1 MTEPKPIAEPATK
14 RIASAATLGVG
25 ALAVMNVTAV
35 VTLNGLPAEAT
46 YGLTSVFYY
55 LFAAVF
61 FLVPVSIVAA
71 ELATGWPEKGGIF
84 RWVGEAFGAHLG
96 FTAIFLA
103 WIETTIFLP
112 TVLTFAGVS
121 IAFIGPNHGWDQA
134 LASNSFYMIGVVL
147 AVIWIATF
155 VTMRGVKSAAA
166 VAKWGGIV
174 GIIIPA
180 ALLVIVA
187 GFYILSGKPIQLHM
201 AWKDLVPNFSDFH
214 SMVLAASIFLFYA
227 GMEMNAI
234 HVNELKNPTKSYPL
248 AIAMSSIMTV
258 VIFVLGSLA
267 VAIIIPSSQI
277 NLTQSLLIAYDD
289 FFQSLGIAWLS
300 PIVAI
305 ALAGG
310 VLGCVIVWVA
320 GPSIGLSVVGDAG
333 YLPPFFQKK
342 NKHGVASRILLAQAI
357 IVTLLAVM
365 FVVMPSVQAAYQIL
379 SQLAVTLYLIIYL
392 LMFSAAI
399 RLRYSQPHTV
409 RPYRVPFGAAGMWIF
424 GGLGIFGSLTALILS
439 FVPPSQISI
448 GSPAVYVALLIIG
461 DVICV
466 GIPLVI
472 YAMRKPAW
480 KTKEGVAD
488 FEPFTRDKT
497 AVTAPIPAKE
507 LVES

>member
-1 MTEPKPIAEPATK
+1 MTKQKAVAEPGAKT
-14 RIASAATLGVG
+14 ALSAATIGVG

-55 LFAAVF
+55 LFAAIF

-71 ELATGWPEKGGIF
+71 ELATAWPEKGGIF
-84 RWVGEAFGAHLG
+84 RWVGEAFGPHVG

-121 IAFIGPNHGWDQA
+121 IAFIGPNHGWDQG
-134 LASNSFYMIGVVL
+134 LASNSLYMIGVVL

-155 VTMRGVKSAAA
+155 VTMRGITSAAA
-166 VAKWGGIV
+166 VAKWGGIL
-174 GIIIPA
+174 GIIAPA
-180 ALLVIVA
+180 ALLVVVA
-187 GFYILSGKPIQLHM
+187 GLYLTTGKPIQLQL
-201 AWKDLVPNFSDFH
+201 AWKDLIPNFSDFH

-234 HVNELKNPTKSYPL
+234 HVKELKNPTRDYPL
-248 AIAMSSIMTV
+248 AIALSSIMTV

-289 FFQSLGIAWLS
+289 IFQALGVPWLS

-310 VLGCVIVWVA
+310 VLGCVTVWVA

-342 NKHGVASRILLAQAI
+342 NKYGVASRILLAQAI

-399 RLRYSQPHTV
+399 YLRYSQPHTE
-409 RPYRVPFGAAGMWIF
+409 RPYKVPFGAAGMWIF
-424 GGLGIFGSLTALILS
+424 GGFGIFGSLTALILS

-448 GSPAVYVALLIIG
+448 GSPFTYVALLIAG

-466 GIPLVI
+466 AIPLVI
-472 YAMRKPAW
+472 YAVRKPSW
-480 KTKEGVAD
+480 KTKTGTAD
-488 FEPFTRDKT
+488 FEPFTWEKK
-497 AVTAPIPAKE
+497 AVAPPPAKLAAE
-507 LVES
+507 